1 MRYYISYVLLVTWK
15 EWCEGKLPAGGEKQG
30 LWYHLH
36 TFLGLFTMFLWVIS
50 KTLLSIMEQG
60 RAALLEMGGFSKVTL
75 IDDNNAPGLCNPEI
89 ALQKLL
95 SILWFLSWNAWLTH
109 RRDENHEIV
118 PL

>member
-1 MRYYISYVLLVTWK
+1 
-15 EWCEGKLPAGGEKQG
+15 
-30 LWYHLH
+30 
-36 TFLGLFTMFLWVIS
+36 MFLWVIS

-95 SILWFLSWNAWLTH
+95 SIL
-109 RRDENHEIV
+109 
-118 PL
+118 